1 MITAKTPMAK
11 KTIEKRPSEWRLL
24 VNDPWLISLVTW
36 LPPLLFLMIYAIF
49 SQGMARNL
57 PVGVVDLDHSTL
69 SRSLIRYYD
78 ASPTVTITG
87 HYPSAREGATAM
99 RAGEI
104 YGLIIISADTQK
116 NTTLGRS
123 PQVELFYNSQFLL
136 IGKQIKSAILQAHT
150 TAVAR
155 IDTLKNLNLN
165 GSVPGQALARAVP
178 VGTQAT
184 PLFNSNS
191 NYAQFLVSAIIPALW
206 QIFMV
211 MTTVLSMA
219 AELRRDGLSAWL
231 KDRPV
236 RALIEKMAPY
246 TLLFWLQGI
255 LFLLTLFVAIGWP
268 MHGHL
273 GFIIIC
279 QLVTVIASQCA
290 GAFIFFLSRDAARG
304 LGLAAAYCAPGL
316 AFMGVTFPTTDMTLL
331 AKIWRSLLPISH
343 YMDIQIAQANYGASP
358 VLCLP
363 QLQSLG
369 LFIIPGLLVCLFA
382 VRISHKYL
390 QTQKW
395 LQTQE
400 AL

>member
-1 MITAKTPMAK
+1 MMTAKTPIAK
-11 KTIEKRPSEWRLL
+11 RASEWRLL
-24 VNDPWLISLVTW
+24 FQDPWLLSLVTW
-36 LPPLLFLMIYAIF
+36 LPPLLFFMVYAIF

-57 PVGVVDLDHSTL
+57 PVGVVDLDHSNL
-69 SRSLIRYYD
+69 SRTLIRYYD
-78 ASPTVTITG
+78 ASPTVTMTG
-87 HYPSAREGATAM
+87 HYPSAQEGAKAM
-99 RAGEI
+99 RGGQI

-116 NTTLGRS
+116 NVVLGRS
-123 PQVELFYNSQFLL
+123 PQVELFYNYQFLL
-136 IGKQIKSAILQAHT
+136 IGKQIKSAILQAHA
-150 TAVAR
+150 TAVAK
-155 IDTLKNLNLN
+155 IDTLKNLSL
-165 GSVPGQALARAVP
+165 GSPVPGQATARAVP

-184 PLFNSNS
+184 PLFNSNN

-211 MTTVLSMA
+211 MATVLSMT
-219 AELRRDGLSAWL
+219 AELRRDGLAAWL

-255 LFLLTLFVAIGWP
+255 LFLLTMFVVIGWP

-273 GFIIIC
+273 GFLIIC

-316 AFMGVTFPTTDMTLL
+316 AFMGITFPSTDMTLP
-331 AKIWRSLLPISH
+331 AKIWRSLLPVSH
-343 YMDIQIAQANYGASP
+343 YIDIQIAQVNYGASE
-358 VLCLP
+358 VLSLP
-363 QLQSLG
+363 QLRSLA
-369 LFIIPGLLVCLFA
+369 LFIIPGLLVCLLA
-382 VRISHKYL
+382 VRIAN
-390 QTQKW
+390 KW
-395 LQTQE
+395 VPEE